1 MKRVLI
7 CMLCGIVLISAG
19 VVLSNLKED
28 NIKKETPDDATT
40 STPNEDITEGSIDN
54 NSITTIN
61 VTYNGT
67 EYNLEDMAGVLF
79 KDGWKIKGAMSQT
92 YDLVNDKYDFW
103 IEIKYPEN
111 SIEEAKELE
120 TSTGDINSAAAIEKL
135 SNTKISMLEICENT
149 SKVSETANEVFS
161 VFGITLNTKS
171 KDIPALLPTITGKF
185 DFNHESDFQRANDYY
200 KMKIDCIGESVR
212 SITIIL
218 Y

>member
-1 MKRVLI
+1 
-7 CMLCGIVLISAG
+7 ML
-19 VVLSNLKED
+19 
-28 NIKKETPDDATT
+28 
-40 STPNEDITEGSIDN
+40 
-54 NSITTIN
+54 
-61 VTYNGT
+61 
-67 EYNLEDMAGVLF
+67 
-79 KDGWKIKGAMSQT
+79 KIG
-92 YDLVNDKYDFW
+92 
-103 IEIKYPEN
+103 
-111 SIEEAKELE
+111 
-120 TSTGDINSAAAIEKL
+120 
-135 SNTKISMLEICENT
+135 ENT